1 MDRFLEEYG
10 KLKNKDPRLAKF
22 YLALHYIAEGYG
34 RGKALK
40 LAKIGSVEFYKYARK
55 RRFRKL
61 LVEAENQGFLKAKE
75 KGYLAFE
82 IEVDVNV

>member
-10 KLKNKDPRLAKF
+10 KLKNKDPRLARF

-61 LVEAENQGFLKAKE
+61 LVEAEKQGFLKAKE

-82 IEVDVNV
+82 IEV